1 MQYRCIFHGK
11 HSKFEIDICLNDVY
25 EVFIKAKTSCL
36 QPMLN
41 VKEAKASCLLAI
53 IEWVQKLEFKQVIF
67 ILDSK
72 RVVNSFNLTIN
83 DRFELRS
90 ILSICDS
97 ILQLFVTT
105 LMSNFLGDRLIWL
118 LIILLRLSY
127 TTLLVLIFILTIS
140 LCINLLIFNRMH

>member
-1 MQYRCIFHGK
+1 MQYRCIFHEQ

-25 EVFIKAKTSCL
+25 EVFMKAKTLCL

-41 VKEAKASCLLAI
+41 VKEGKASCLLAI
-53 IEWVQKLEFKQVIF
+53 IEWVRKLEFKQVIF

-83 DRFELRS
+83 DRFEVCS
-90 ILSICDS
+90 ILSICGS

-105 LMSNFLGDRLIWL
+105 LMSSFLGDRLIWL

-127 TTLLVLIFILTIS
+127 TTLVLIFILTIF
-140 LCINLLIFNRMH
+140 LCINLLIFNGMH